1 MKPTQLHP
9 CSICRSATTS
19 QEQLKALTGK
29 GIALCRGPRPAPPES
44 GCDLRKISWDCID
57 AFNAHLKSAYSS
69 PYRSGDADLS
79 KKYTITAADPQL
91 YLSAW
96 NGPKE
101 EGREWFDVDQ
111 LYLQY
116 RWSGGGFSDVM
127 IFDVYA
133 LPGMYSITLTI
144 RISISECI
152 EIFYPQYEVVL
163 DLRISR

>member
-1 MKPTQLHP
+1 MKPNQLHP

-29 GIALCRGPRPAPPES
+29 GIALCRGLWPAPPES

-57 AFNAHLKSAYSS
+57 AFNADVKSTYSS
-69 PYRSGDADLS
+69 PYRSGNADLS
-79 KKYTITAADPQL
+79 KNYTITAADPQL

-101 EGREWFDVDQ
+101 EGREWFDVDR
-111 LYLQY
+111 LHLRY
-116 RWSGGGFSDVM
+116 RSSGGAFSDVM
-127 IFDVYA
+127 TFDVYA

-144 RISISECI
+144 RISISERI
-152 EIFYPQYEVVL
+152 EILYPQYEVVL
-163 DLRISR
+163 NLRISR